1 MIIPKQSALFLQD
14 EPIPNRENV
23 MKNLTDK
30 FPPLTPAQQA
40 EISALQAMPDES
52 IDYSDIP
59 PLTEEFWQNATRN
72 RFAKKAKKTA
82 NIRLD
87 ADVLEWLKKSKGK
100 GYQNHLNAIL
110 RSEMQ
115 KELQH

>member
-1 MIIPKQSALFLQD
+1 
-14 EPIPNRENV
+14 
-23 MKNLTDK
+23 MKNSIDK
-30 FPPLTPAQQA
+30 FPPLTQAQHA
-40 EISALQAMPDES
+40 EILALQAMSDES

-59 PLTEEFWQNATRN
+59 SLTEDFWQNSTRN

-82 NIRLD
+82 NIRFD
-87 ADVLEWLKKSKGK
+87 ADVLQWLKKTKGK

-115 KELQH
+115 KELELQR

>member
-1 MIIPKQSALFLQD
+1 
-14 EPIPNRENV
+14 

-59 PLTEEFWQNATRN
+59 PLTEEFWQNATCN

-115 KELQH
+115 KELEIQH

>member
-1 MIIPKQSALFLQD
+1 VPVTWSFSISLATSVSLSINCLFLRLRERKQSVLSLQD
-14 EPIPNRENV
+14 EPIPKRENV
-23 MKNLTDK
+23 MKNLTNK

-72 RFAKKAKKTA
+72 RFAKKAKKKLLTF
-82 NIRLD
+82 
-87 ADVLEWLKKSKGK
+87 VL
-100 GYQNHLNAIL
+100 
-110 RSEMQ
+110 MQ
-115 KELQH
+115 TFCNG

>member
-1 MIIPKQSALFLQD
+1 
-14 EPIPNRENV
+14 

-30 FPPLTPAQQA
+30 FPPLTPAQQT
-40 EISALQAMPDES
+40 EISAFLQAMPDES

-72 RFAKKAKKTA
+72 LFAKKAKKTA
-82 NIRLD
+82 NIRID
-87 ADVLEWLKKSKGK
+87 VDVLQWIKKSKGK
-100 GYQNHLNAIL
+100 SYQNHLNTIL

-115 KELQH
+115 KELEPQH

>member
-1 MIIPKQSALFLQD
+1 
-14 EPIPNRENV
+14 

-72 RFAKKAKKTA
+72 RFAKKAKKTP
-82 NIRLD
+82 NILLD
-87 ADVLEWLKKSKGK
+87 ADVLEWLKKSKSK
-100 GYQNHLNAIL
+100 GYQNYLNAIL
-110 RSEMQ
+110 RSEIQ

>member
-1 MIIPKQSALFLQD
+1 
-14 EPIPNRENV
+14 
-23 MKNLTDK
+23 MKNLTNK

-82 NIRLD
+82 NVRFD
-87 ADVLEWLKKSKGK
+87 ADFLQWLKKSKITLTLFCVQK
-100 GYQNHLNAIL
+100 CKKNLNYNIK
-110 RSEMQ
+110 R
-115 KELQH
+115 